1 VDRQRCV
8 VNGAAISL
16 VGVVRDTHGPT
27 VATDSA
33 MKIRSPG
40 GAHYPRTIGDLDHNH
55 RRAVEIHDAHGCG
68 HGRLGVVGD
77 KRLQPQGIGPATLVA
92 CPGTRRCTVVFH
104 THEQD
109 AAGSVCQTHD
119 GLDKLTIIQRA
130 AKLPFELDVIALS
143 PGDLGLYSPH

>member
-1 VDRQRCV
+1 V
-8 VNGAAISL
+8 GEHL
-16 VGVVRDTHGPT
+16 VGVVWDTHGST

-33 MKIRSPG
+33 AKIRSPG

-92 CPGTRRCTVVFH
+92 CPGASRRTVVFH
-104 THEQD
+104 TYEQD